1 LMQPGQDC
9 SLPRAGLPDELRSPR
24 SRDTIIASELKF
36 GYAEEPTMK
45 RKALIAL
52 VAVLLLC
59 AGAVSVSAQ
68 LRLDINVNV
77 PLYFGA
83 FASGYQSSGFNSYF
97 IPFPEAQLAYQFGE
111 GTFHW
116 GVGVRAFTF
125 IVENVMFPT
134 AFVEFA
140 LDPFV
145 LSANVGGFAF
155 LEFGLLSATL
165 ASAHINNLS
174 GFHSVILPDFS
185 VGFKVND
192 WFRISGGAFMFVPFG
207 TELGGA
213 LSGYAVAGY
222 IQAKFLVLFE

>member
-1 LMQPGQDC
+1 
-9 SLPRAGLPDELRSPR
+9 
-24 SRDTIIASELKF
+24 
-36 GYAEEPTMK
+36 MK
-45 RKALIAL
+45 KKSLIAL
-52 VAVLLLC
+52 VVLLLLC
-59 AGAVSVSAQ
+59 AGALNVGAQ

-83 FASGYQSSGFNSYF
+83 FAAGYQSSGVNSYF

-116 GVGVRAFTF
+116 GVGVRTFTF
-125 IVENVMFPT
+125 IIENIMFPT
-134 AFVEFA
+134 AFVELT
-140 LDPFV
+140 LDPLPLV
-145 LSANVGGFAF
+145 LSANVGGLAF
-155 LEFGLLSATL
+155 LEFGLLSSVL
-165 ASAHINNLS
+165 SSVNVKNLS

-185 VGFKVND
+185 VGLKVND